1 MMKKLLSFYL
11 LVIPHH
17 IYLVQGRLPLN
28 DKGISDA
35 LENGVSDC
43 LRCLQKSSK
52 GLLLTAQQLKKVER
66 DNKYAPSAAG
76 AIASVLCR
84 SRQKGVYDRAVNISS
99 GWNDD
104 DDQKMG
110 NKLNKKLRRK
120 GRGQTAL
127 TSQVEDERA
136 KVDALRLI
144 LERRLKFV
152 VSDEYK
158 DAKRAKEKELQRIE
172 REEAAAE
179 RKRAK
184 QEERDKSDALKCDDG
199 LDSDSGDS
207 RMIPFQPTKNGSIRS
222 KEDSFNSSCE
232 SSQHRNDRC
241 RWKGSSSF
249 SSSEQSSEAP
259 LSNSRNERLYA
270 TNKERIESPVSS
282 SATRSIPDVHDAESP
297 HSRVNNE
304 SIEESDKDN
313 GIRNRGRAA
322 HTGYNDGYE
331 SCLPNAQH
339 NKYEKMNSDG
349 TNERD
354 TTGLVP
360 SKSKSTNLNKTKYDD
375 DPFSSDE
382 SEWSSQFG
390 EVVPGHF
397 FR

>member
-1 MMKKLLSFYL
+1 M
-11 LVIPHH
+11 IPH
-17 IYLVQGRLPLN
+17 YLVQGRLPLN

-35 LENGVSDC
+35 LENGISDC

-66 DNKYAPSAAG
+66 DAKYAPSAAG
-76 AIASVLCR
+76 AIASILCR

-99 GWNDD
+99 SWNDD

-120 GRGQTAL
+120 GRGHTAL

-207 RMIPFQPTKNGSIRS
+207 RMIPSQPTKNGSIRS
-222 KEDSFNSSCE
+222 KEDSFDSSCE
-232 SSQHRNDRC
+232 SSQHRNHS

-249 SSSEQSSEAP
+249 SSSDQSSGAP
-259 LSNSRNERLYA
+259 LSNSRNEGSYA

-322 HTGYNDGYE
+322 HAGYNDGYE
-331 SCLPNAQH
+331 SCLSNPQH

-354 TTGLVP
+354 TTGLLP
-360 SKSKSTNLNKTKYDD
+360 SKSKLPDLNQTKHDEG
-375 DPFSSDE
+375 PFSSDE

>member
-1 MMKKLLSFYL
+1 M
-11 LVIPHH
+11 IPH
-17 IYLVQGRLPLN
+17 YLVQGRLPLN

-35 LENGVSDC
+35 LENGISDC

-66 DNKYAPSAAG
+66 DAKYAPSAAG
-76 AIASVLCR
+76 AIASILCR

-99 GWNDD
+99 SWNDD

-120 GRGQTAL
+120 GRGHTAL

-207 RMIPFQPTKNGSIRS
+207 RMIPSQPTKNGSIRS
-222 KEDSFNSSCE
+222 KEDSFDSSCE
-232 SSQHRNDRC
+232 SSQHRNHS

-249 SSSEQSSEAP
+249 SSSDQSSGAP
-259 LSNSRNERLYA
+259 LSNSRNEGSYA

-322 HTGYNDGYE
+322 HAGYNDGYE
-331 SCLPNAQH
+331 SCLSNPQQH

-349 TNERD
+349 TNKSRD

-360 SKSKSTNLNKTKYDD
+360 SKSKFPDLNQTKYDE

>member
-1 MMKKLLSFYL
+1 M
-11 LVIPHH
+11 IPH
-17 IYLVQGRLPLN
+17 YLVQGRLPLN

-35 LENGVSDC
+35 LENGISDC

-66 DNKYAPSAAG
+66 DAKYAPSAAG
-76 AIASVLCR
+76 AIASILCR

-99 GWNDD
+99 SWNDD

-120 GRGQTAL
+120 GRGHTAL

-207 RMIPFQPTKNGSIRS
+207 RMIPSQPTKNGSIRS
-222 KEDSFNSSCE
+222 KEDSFDSSCE
-232 SSQHRNDRC
+232 SSQHRNHS

-249 SSSEQSSEAP
+249 SSSDQSSGAP
-259 LSNSRNERLYA
+259 LSNSRNEGSYA

-322 HTGYNDGYE
+322 HAGYNDGYE
-331 SCLPNAQH
+331 SCLSNPQQH

-349 TNERD
+349 TNKSRD
-354 TTGLVP
+354 TTGLAP
-360 SKSKSTNLNKTKYDD
+360 SKSKFPDLNQTKYDE

-397 FR
+397 FH

>member
-1 MMKKLLSFYL
+1 M
-11 LVIPHH
+11 IPYH
-17 IYLVQGRLPLN
+17 ITLCKGRLPLN

-66 DNKYAPSAAG
+66 EVKYTPSAAG

-104 DDQKMG
+104 DDQKIG
-110 NKLNKKLRRK
+110 NNQLNKKLRRK
-120 GRGQTAL
+120 GRGQTAM

-136 KVDALRLI
+136 KIDALRLI

-184 QEERDKSDALKCDDG
+184 QEERDKTDALKCDDG

-207 RMIPFQPTKNGSIRS
+207 HMIPSQLNKNQSIRS
-222 KEDSFNSSCE
+222 RGNNSDSSYE
-232 SSQHRNDRC
+232 SSQHRNRS

-249 SSSEQSSEAP
+249 SSSDQSSDAP
-259 LSNSRNERLYA
+259 LSNCRNEGSYA
-270 TNKERIESPVSS
+270 TNKERIESPISS
-282 SATRSIPDVHDAESP
+282 SATKSIPDVHDAESP
-297 HSRVNNE
+297 HNRVNNE

-313 GIRNRGRAA
+313 RIRNRGRAA
-322 HTGYNDGYE
+322 HARYNDGYE
-331 SCLPNAQH
+331 SSLPNPRH

-360 SKSKSTNLNKTKYDD
+360 SKSKLTNLNKSKYDD

>member
-1 MMKKLLSFYL
+1 M
-11 LVIPHH
+11 IPHH

-66 DNKYAPSAAG
+66 DVKYAPSAAG
-76 AIASVLCR
+76 AIASILCR

-104 DDQKMG
+104 DDDQKMG
-110 NKLNKKLRRK
+110 NKKLNKKLRRR

-184 QEERDKSDALKCDDG
+184 QEESDKSDALKCDDG
-199 LDSDSGDS
+199 LDSNSDD
-207 RMIPFQPTKNGSIRS
+207 RRMMIPSQLTKNGSMGSRGNNS
-222 KEDSFNSSCE
+222 DSSYE
-232 SSQHRNDRC
+232 SSQHRNRS

-249 SSSEQSSEAP
+249 SSSDQSSDAP
-259 LSNSRNERLYA
+259 LSNCRNEGSYA
-270 TNKERIESPVSS
+270 TNKERIESPDSS

-297 HSRVNNE
+297 HSRENNE

-313 GIRNRGRAA
+313 GRRNRGRAA
-322 HTGYNDGYE
+322 HAGYNDGYE
-331 SCLPNAQH
+331 SCLSNPQH

-354 TTGLVP
+354 TTSLVP
-360 SKSKSTNLNKTKYDD
+360 SKSKLPDLNQTKYDE

-397 FR
+397 FH

>member
-1 MMKKLLSFYL
+1 M
-11 LVIPHH
+11 IPHP

-28 DKGISDA
+28 DKGINDA

-66 DNKYAPSAAG
+66 DVKYAPSAAG
-76 AIASVLCR
+76 AIASILCR

-110 NKLNKKLRRK
+110 NKKLNKKLRRR

-207 RMIPFQPTKNGSIRS
+207 RISSQPTKNKSIRS
-222 KEDSFNSSCE
+222 REDDSDSSCE
-232 SSQHRNDRC
+232 SSQHCNSRR
-241 RWKGSSSF
+241 RWKGSSF
-249 SSSEQSSEAP
+249 SSSEQSSETP
-259 LSNSRNERLYA
+259 LSNSKNERLYA
-270 TNKERIESPVSS
+270 TNKERVESPVSS

-322 HTGYNDGYE
+322 HAGYNDGYE
-331 SCLPNAQH
+331 SCLSNPQH

-360 SKSKSTNLNKTKYDD
+360 SKSKLPDLNQTKYDE

>member
-1 MMKKLLSFYL
+1 M
-11 LVIPHH
+11 
-17 IYLVQGRLPLN
+17 
-28 DKGISDA
+28 
-35 LENGVSDC
+35 
-43 LRCLQKSSK
+43 
-52 GLLLTAQQLKKVER
+52 TAQQLKKVER
-66 DNKYAPSAAG
+66 DVKFAPSAAG
-76 AIASVLCR
+76 AIASILCS
-84 SRQKGVYDRAVNISS
+84 SRQKGLYDRSVNISS

-110 NKLNKKLRRK
+110 NKFNKKLRRK

-158 DAKRAKEKELQRIE
+158 DAKRAKEKELLRIE

-184 QEERDKSDALKCDDG
+184 QEERDKADALKCDDG

-207 RMIPFQPTKNGSIRS
+207 RMIPSQLTKNGSIRS
-222 KEDSFNSSCE
+222 KEDNSDSSCE
-232 SSQHRNDRC
+232 SSRHRNHS
-241 RWKGSSSF
+241 RWKGSSF
-249 SSSEQSSEAP
+249 SSSDQSSDAP
-259 LSNSRNERLYA
+259 LSNSKDERLYA

-282 SATRSIPDVHDAESP
+282 SATRSIQDVHDAESP

-322 HTGYNDGYE
+322 HAGYNDGYE
-331 SCLPNAQH
+331 SSLSNPQQH
-339 NKYEKMNSDG
+339 NKYEKMNSVG
-349 TNERD
+349 TNESRD
-354 TTGLVP
+354 TTGLAP
-360 SKSKSTNLNKTKYDD
+360 SKSESSNLNQTKYDE

>member
-1 MMKKLLSFYL
+1 M
-11 LVIPHH
+11 IPDH
-17 IYLVQGRLPLN
+17 ITLCKGRLPLN

-66 DNKYAPSAAG
+66 DVKYAPSAAG
-76 AIASVLCR
+76 AIASILCR
-84 SRQKGVYDRAVNISS
+84 SRQKGVYDRSVNISS
-99 GWNDD
+99 SWNDD

-207 RMIPFQPTKNGSIRS
+207 RMINGSIRS
-222 KEDSFNSSCE
+222 RGNNSDSSYE
-232 SSQHRNDRC
+232 SSQHRNRS

-249 SSSEQSSEAP
+249 RSSSDQSSEAP
-259 LSNSRNERLYA
+259 LSNGRKERSYG

-313 GIRNRGRAA
+313 RIRNRGRAA
-322 HTGYNDGYE
+322 HAGYNDGTE
-331 SCLPNAQH
+331 V
-339 NKYEKMNSDG
+339 D
-349 TNERD
+349 
-354 TTGLVP
+354 
-360 SKSKSTNLNKTKYDD
+360 
-375 DPFSSDE
+375 SS
-382 SEWSSQFG
+382 SIAI
-390 EVVPGHF
+390 
-397 FR
+397 